1 MCYSFRMTTLSILL
15 SPETEAR
22 LRERA
27 AAVDKDPATF
37 VREAVE
43 AMARVPHTFAEVV
56 TQVRQQFAASGMSDT
71 ELDTLLQ
78 STFDA
83 ARRDRHATEAL

>member
-1 MCYSFRMTTLSILL
+1 MTTLSISLL
-15 SPETEAR
+15 PETEAR

-27 AAVDKDPATF
+27 AAAGKDPATF

-43 AMARVPHTFAEVV
+43 EMLRTPQTFADGLAPVH
-56 TQVRQQFAASGMSDT
+56 RQFAASGMSDT

-78 STFDA
+78 SSLDA
-83 ARRDRHATEAL
+83 ARRDRHATEGS